1 MNKYIVLNIKHRT
14 ITMINFLF
22 KIITYD
28 TILIL
33 SNFKSSNRYRNR
45 N

>member
-1 MNKYIVLNIKHRT
+1 MNKYIVLNTKHRT
-14 ITMINFLF
+14 TMINFLF